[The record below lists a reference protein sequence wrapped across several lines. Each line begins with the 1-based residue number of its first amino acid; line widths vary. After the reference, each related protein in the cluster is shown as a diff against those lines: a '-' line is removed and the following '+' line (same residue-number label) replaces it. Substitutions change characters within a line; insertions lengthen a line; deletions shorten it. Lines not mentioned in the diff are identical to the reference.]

1 MSHVDLIGAKAPGG
15 EPVDEVFGR
24 VADESFPIRRSGEPL
39 GVAAGAA
46 PTERRRGVP
55 AGQPKMLPMIWTTK
69 ARM

>member
-1 MSHVDLIGAKAPGG
+1 MSHVDLIGAEAPRC
-15 EPVDEVFGR
+15 EPVDEDFVR
-24 VADESFPIRRSGEPL
+24 VAAESFPVRRPGEPL

-46 PTERRRGVP
+46 PTERRRGDP